1 MSNQEKE
8 FRNDAINFCVFI
20 GMIALSAFI
29 VVNFILVK

>member
-1 MSNQEKE
+1 MSNEEKE

-20 GMIALSAFI
+20 GMIILAGVL

>member
-8 FRNDAINFCVFI
+8 FRNDAKNFCIFI

-29 VVNFILVK
+29 VINFILVR